1 MNLYV
6 GNLAPDVTEQDL
18 RLEFEAF
25 GEVKSVIIINDKY
38 AGKGQTGGH
47 GFVEMTLKIN
57 GTAAITALKGK
68 ILKNKPIDI
77 VEALPLSDKKMVI
90 TPDRK
95 EKASGDQRGR
105 RRC

>member
-25 GEVKSVIIINDKY
+25 GEVTSVIVISDKY
-38 AGKGQTGGH
+38 TGKSQTGGH
-47 GFVEMTLKIN
+47 GFVEMTLKTD
-57 GTAAITALKGK
+57 GTAAISALKGK